1 MVNFL
6 LNVFLCFTFNI
17 YPCFD
22 IDLRDIPHMVN
33 PRNDMFSPK
42 TDLEKYIYN
51 RTLQMH

>member
-22 IDLRDIPHMVN
+22 IDLRDIPELVN
-33 PRNDMFSPK
+33 PINAKFSLK
-42 TDLEKYIYN
+42 TDLEKYRYN
-51 RTLQMH
+51 RILKMH